1 MARTWRVGE
10 QKSGKAMYKRWR
22 RFRDGVVGSLLS
34 TAEPR
39 YTPIMSKV
47 EVEQAATVERSF
59 DQAEDP
65 SHLSREDYVA
75 AERRLVRKLDLRL
88 MPILCVIIVLK

>member
-1 MARTWRVGE
+1 MAREWRVGDK
-10 QKSGKAMYKRWR
+10 KSGKAIYKRWR
-22 RFRDGVVGSLLS
+22 RFREGVVGSLSS

-47 EVEQAATVERSF
+47 EVEQAAMVERSS
-59 DQAEDP
+59 DQPGDL

-75 AERRLVRKLDLRL
+75 AERRLVWKLDLRL